1 MSMVIGFHGCDI
13 SVRDAV
19 INGEELVP
27 SCNSYD
33 WLGHGI
39 YFWESDPQRALEF
52 AIESSKR
59 KNSKIK
65 TPAVLGAILDLG
77 RCLDLTTRESIGL
90 LKLGY
95 LWLSKVV
102 GEKPKN
108 RNIGSN
114 KDLLLRNLDCAVIQK
129 LHSELAKHPEMGIS
143 PFDSVR
149 GMFIEGNEIYPGA
162 GFMEETHTQ
171 ICVINPN
178 CIKGYF
184 LPRHENKDY
193 PMP

>member
-1 MSMVIGFHGCDI
+1 MKGCVVMVSCSEQIKTLSQILKEEIEEFDKLSKDEAKKKAQEDLKEIGFLDDQGNVTEPYI
-13 SVRDAV
+13 
-19 INGEELVP
+19 
-27 SCNSYD
+27 
-33 WLGHGI
+33 
-39 YFWESDPQRALEF
+39 ALRQECT
-52 AIESSKR
+52 AR
-59 KNSKIK
+59 N
-65 TPAVLGAILDLG
+65 
-77 RCLDLTTRESIGL
+77 LDLTTRESIGL